1 MKNTILWGL
10 LILSSLNLFAQ
21 KAEDQTLVL
30 LETLK
35 EENEKLL
42 AGLND
47 LKESILEVGL
57 KKQVFS
63 ILGGYSE
70 NGFSVLG
77 SYSYYN
83 SNVEKRKNNFLEL
96 SFLASFLKEKEK
108 EKESDYNIPV
118 DQYTLNAGYF
128 VKLPTLSAS
137 NKQFVIALGAGG
149 TIGYEDINKGELQF
163 SNGAMITDES
173 KVIYGGFGGV
183 DTDIHISERLSL
195 ATKINIYYHANS
207 DIGKTKFFAGL
218 GLKYSILKNKA
229 Q

>member
-10 LILSSLNLFAQ
+10 LLLSSLNLFAQ
-21 KAEDQTLVL
+21 KSEDQTVAL

-42 AGLND
+42 TGLYD

-57 KKQVFS
+57 KKQAFS

-70 NGFSVLG
+70 NGFSILG

-83 SNVEKRKNNFLEL
+83 SNAEKRKNNFLEL
-96 SFLASFLKEKEK
+96 SFLASFLKEKE
-108 EKESDYNIPV
+108 SDYNISI

-128 VKLPTLSAS
+128 VKLPILSAA
-137 NKQFVIALGAGG
+137 NKQFVIAMGAGG
-149 TIGYEDINKGELQF
+149 IIGYEDINKGELQL

-173 KVIYGGFGGV
+173 KVIYGGFGGL
-183 DTDIHISERLSL
+183 DADIHISERLSL
-195 ATKINIYYHANS
+195 NTKTNIYYHANS
-207 DIGKTKFFAGL
+207 DIGKTKFFVGL
-218 GLKYSILKNKA
+218 GLKYSILKNQA